1 MYNGDNSI
9 TVFDKGNSNCRVT
22 VTTSGEIRVK
32 LGKDVP
38 DSDKEIIINELIRK
52 GKDIEKSGV
61 TRTYRKS
68 YHYHKL
74 MKHINSSTKN
84 KGI

>member
-1 MYNGDNSI
+1 MYNGDNSV

-22 VTTSGEIRVK
+22 VTATGEIRVK

-38 DSDKEIIINELIRK
+38 DADKEIIINELIRK
-52 GKDIEKSGV
+52 GKNKMRSGV

-68 YHYHKL
+68 FEYHKL
-74 MKHINSSTKN
+74 MKHINSSSKN
-84 KGI
+84 KEI